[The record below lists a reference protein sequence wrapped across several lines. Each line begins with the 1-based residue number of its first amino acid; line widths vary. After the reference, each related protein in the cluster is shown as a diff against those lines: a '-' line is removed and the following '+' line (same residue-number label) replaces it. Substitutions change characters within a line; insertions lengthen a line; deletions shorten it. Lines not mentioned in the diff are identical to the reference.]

1 LRTIIISK
9 SLTPIIV
16 ACLVIASLPEGTS
29 AATASHSYDVAVDK
43 DLSRIEVTARFAAR
57 IDSVFARSA
66 NADHFLI
73 VAEDCDSGRKIS
85 SRGRR
90 LQLPE
95 TGIRCLKYAIDLG
108 KAAREDRR
116 NDDLLDSNVVAS
128 PGVWMWRPRLR
139 DGDEIEVRLQ
149 LPEGVQVSLP
159 WPSIDGQSN
168 AYRVETSPQ
177 SGSAIAAFG
186 KLDTVVARIGN
197 VELPITYLRS
207 SDRLP
212 GAPIIEWVRDNANN
226 ITLVYGR
233 FPNPL
238 ARVVVLPQKNRR
250 GDSAVQFGRVV
261 RDGGET
267 VELLVDPTQPI
278 ESFYDSWTAT
288 HEFSHLMLP
297 YVHRD
302 QRWISEGF
310 AQYYQNILL
319 ARAGRYTQQYAW
331 QKLHDGLQRGRD
343 SAPALSPNAAASAD
357 ERDTR
362 MKVYWS
368 GAALALI
375 ADTELRL
382 RSGGKDSLDDVLDRF
397 QRCCLPSPRT
407 WSGIELLAKFDSLT
421 ETPVFVDLY
430 KQYAETPGFPA
441 TSRILERLGIELRG
455 TDVHLRNDAELAE
468 IRAAL
473 TARRYTGRPG
483 N

>member
-1 LRTIIISK
+1 MRTIIISRR
-9 SLTPIIV
+9 STRNVL
-16 ACLVIASLPEGTS
+16 AWLVFALIAKDAS
-29 AATASHSYDVAVDK
+29 AAAASHSYDVAVDK
-43 DLSRIEVTARFAAR
+43 GLSRIEVTARFAAQT
-57 IDSVFARSA
+57 DSVFARSA
-66 NADHFLI
+66 NADQFLI
-73 VAEDCDSGRKIS
+73 TAEDCDSGRKIR
-85 SRGRR
+85 SRGRH
-90 LQLPE
+90 LQLPDD
-95 TGIRCLKYAIDLG
+95 GIRCLKYSIDLG
-108 KAAREDRR
+108 KAAHEDHR
-116 NDDLLDSNVVAS
+116 NDDLLDSNIVVS
-128 PGVWMWRPRLR
+128 PSVWMWRPRLR
-139 DGDEIEVRLQ
+139 DGDDVEVRLH

-159 WPSIDGQSN
+159 WPSIASQSN
-168 AYRVETSPQ
+168 TYRMTTSPQ
-177 SGSAIAAFG
+177 SGSAISAFG
-186 KLDTVVARIGN
+186 KFDTVVARVGN
-197 VELPITYLRS
+197 VDLPITYLRS

-226 ITLVYGR
+226 ITLAYGR
-233 FPNPL
+233 FPNPV
-238 ARVVVLPQKNRR
+238 ARVVVLPQKSRR
-250 GDSAVQFGRVV
+250 RDSAVQFGRVV

-343 SAPALSPNAAASAD
+343 SAPALSPNEAAGAD
-357 ERDTR
+357 ERDAR

-368 GAALALI
+368 GAALALL
-375 ADTELRL
+375 ADIELRV
-382 RSGGKDSLDDVLDRF
+382 RSGGEESLDEVLDRF

-407 WSGIELLAKFDSLT
+407 WSGIELFAKFDSLI

-430 KQYAETPGFPA
+430 RQFAETPGFPA
-441 TSRILERLGIELRG
+441 TSQLFERLGIELQG
-455 TDVHLRNDAELAE
+455 ADVRLRNDAELAE

-473 TARRYTGRPG
+473 TARRYTGQPG